1 MQNGRMARWSAV
13 KTEASHA
20 FNIGSIPVRVTI
32 L

>member
-1 MQNGRMARWSAV
+1 MQNGRMARGQAV